1 MASLSYNTT
10 LSIGPLIIII
20 AILMEITIEIP
31 MVVGITMMRIV
42 FMRMSLGDVHDGE
55 NENFKPQ

>member
-1 MASLSYNTT
+1 M
-10 LSIGPLIIII
+10 SIGPLIIII